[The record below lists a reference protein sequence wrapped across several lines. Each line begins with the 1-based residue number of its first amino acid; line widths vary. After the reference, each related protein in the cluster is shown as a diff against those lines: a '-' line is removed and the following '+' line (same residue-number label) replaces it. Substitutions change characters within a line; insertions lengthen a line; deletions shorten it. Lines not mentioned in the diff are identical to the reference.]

1 MLQFVTNIIKGWGEY
16 DDELDKEGNVVA
28 NDDNDDDDIATE
40 DGKEEVEENNVPLYG
55 NAHRS
60 FWVNKFDL
68 RDGRKGFHC
77 VGKCSGT
84 KQRWCKYCTNKT
96 RYMCN
101 KCGVALCIDNTTQKS
116 CFEIF
121 HTEEVLKDLEQ
132 LKLL

>member
-16 DDELDKEGNVVA
+16 DDEFDEEGNA
-28 NDDNDDDDIATE
+28 DDDASIISSQDE
-40 DGKEEVEENNVPLYG
+40 EEEVEEDIVPLYW

-77 VGKCSGT
+77 VGKCSDI
-84 KQRWCKYCTNKT
+84 KQRRCKYCTDKT

-101 KCGVALCIDNTTQKS
+101 KCGVPLCIDNTTEKS
-116 CFEIF
+116 CFEVF
-121 HTEEVLKDLEQ
+121 HTEKVLKDLEQ
-132 LKLL
+132 LKRK